1 MINSFGIPFNSYIFA
16 KIKKMLKAVIFDM
29 DGVIIDSEPLHHYA
43 YHRMFEDVNIKVSDK
58 QYESFTGQ
66 STINICKK
74 LCDIFQLEETPE
86 YLVSLKRKHYE
97 YVFENDKDFDLID
110 GVLDLIKDYHSNGLT
125 LVLGSSASMPGIER
139 VFKRFD
145 LNKYFIAKLSGADLK
160 ASKPHPEI
168 FIKAAE
174 VSGFKTSECIVI
186 EDSTNG
192 IEAANGA
199 GIFSVGFDSVHS
211 KNQDYTNANLVI
223 KDFKEI
229 AFSKIKK
236 LL

>member
-1 MINSFGIPFNSYIFA
+1 MALILISSK
-16 KIKKMLKAVIFDM
+16 KIRKMLKAVIFDM
-29 DGVIIDSEPLHHYA
+29 DGVIIDSEPLHRYA
-43 YHRMFEDVNIKVSDK
+43 YNKMFEDVNIKVSDA

-74 LCDIFQLEETPE
+74 LCIIFRLKETPE

-97 YVFENDKDFDLID
+97 YIFKNDKDFDLID
-110 GVLDLIKDYHSNGLT
+110 GVLDLIKDYHANGLT

-139 VFKRFD
+139 IFKRFD
-145 LNKYFIAKLSGADLK
+145 LNTYFLAKLSGADLK

-174 VSGFKTSECIVI
+174 ASGFKTSECIVI

-192 IEAANGA
+192 IKAANDA

-211 KNQDYTNANLVI
+211 KNQDYSKANLVI
-223 KDFKEI
+223 KDFKEV
-229 AFSKIKK
+229 AFKKIIK

>member
-1 MINSFGIPFNSYIFA
+1 
-16 KIKKMLKAVIFDM
+16 MLKAVIFDM

-43 YHRMFEDVNIKVSDK
+43 YHRMFKDVNIKVSDE

-74 LCDIFQLEETPE
+74 LCDLFQLEETPE

-97 YVFENDKDFDLID
+97 YIFENDKGFDLID
-110 GVLDLIKDYHSNGLT
+110 GVLDLIKDYHTNGLT

-145 LNKYFIAKLSGADLK
+145 LNKYFIAKLSGANLK

-192 IEAANGA
+192 ITAANGA
-199 GIFSVGFDSVHS
+199 GIFSVGFDSLHS
-211 KNQDYTNANLVI
+211 KNQDYSKANLVI

-229 AFSKIKK
+229 AFSKIVE
-236 LL
+236 LF

>member
-1 MINSFGIPFNSYIFA
+1 
-16 KIKKMLKAVIFDM
+16 MLKAVIFDM
-29 DGVIIDSEPLHHYA
+29 DGVIIDSEPLHRYA
-43 YHRMFEDVNIKVSDK
+43 YHEMFKNVNIKVSDEL
-58 QYESFTGQ
+58 YESFTGQ

-97 YVFENDKDFDLID
+97 YIFDNDKDFDLID
-110 GVLDLIKDYHSNGLT
+110 GVLDLIKDYHANGLT

-139 VFKRFD
+139 IFKRFN
-145 LNKYFIAKLSGADLK
+145 LNQYFKAKLSGADLK

-174 VSGFKTSECIVI
+174 TSGFKPSECMVI

-192 IEAANGA
+192 IAAANA
-199 GIFSVGFDSVHS
+199 ADIFCVGFDSFHS
-211 KNQDYTNANLVI
+211 KNQDYSKADMVI
-223 KDFKEI
+223 TDFKEI
-229 AFSKIKK
+229 SFNKVKT
-236 LL
+236 LF